1 MLKVVCGNCWG
12 GFVVKYMNV
21 YLVFQK
27 FLCWVVVLMLEEME
41 VILVRFCYMKIEKYL
56 LNVCNYGYGFFFEFY
71 EYFIKM
77 IY

>member
-1 MLKVVCGNCWG
+1 
-12 GFVVKYMNV
+12 
-21 YLVFQK
+21 
-27 FLCWVVVLMLEEME
+27 MLEEME